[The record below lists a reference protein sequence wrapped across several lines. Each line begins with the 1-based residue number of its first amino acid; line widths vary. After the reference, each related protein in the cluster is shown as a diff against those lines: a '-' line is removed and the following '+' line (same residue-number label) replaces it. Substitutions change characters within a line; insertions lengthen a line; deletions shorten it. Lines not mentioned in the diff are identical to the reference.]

1 MLKQNISQIP
11 KLKINQ
17 KINPTQ
23 INSIKILQM
32 SANELE
38 DYTRSEVEK
47 NPFLI
52 SSKKYN
58 ETSHNNN
65 NIDNYS
71 ENINIKEWL
80 YQQSSFISINKWAQ
94 KLVNAFIE
102 NINDKG
108 FCNLSIKDAAKM
120 TQTTAEQSKYVLS
133 KMKLL
138 DPEGIFSK
146 NLEEHLIFQL
156 KNKNIFN
163 NYYNIII
170 NNLNYVAAGNYK
182 KLEQLCLLKE
192 SEIIKLIN
200 NIKSLKPTPIDG
212 FKEEKIDR
220 VIPDFIVETNNENI
234 NFSLNNISKYEVLID
249 KKYVNEI
256 KIKQKTLNI
265 KEAKVY
271 IKNCIAHGKMLQNNL
286 NRRNNT
292 LLLIADKIFNHQK
305 KFFFNGEEEI
315 LPLTHKII
323 AEKTVM
329 NESTI
334 SRAVKNKYIKFNNIT
349 LPMSYFFTSKTIGEA
364 NSKNN
369 SAVSIKAK
377 IKKIIDSELNK
388 DIIYSDKNIVD
399 ILSKQNIKVARR
411 TITKYRESL
420 NIANSLVRSKKNNF

>member
-1 MLKQNISQIP
+1 MLKQDISQIP
-11 KLKINQ
+11 NLKINQ
-17 KINPTQ
+17 KINSTQ

-32 SANELE
+32 SAIELE
-38 DYTRSEVEK
+38 DYTRLEIEK

-58 ETSHNNN
+58 ETNDN

-71 ENINIKEWL
+71 ESINIKEWL
-80 YQQSSFISINKWAQ
+80 YQQSSFISINKSTQ
-94 KLVNAFIE
+94 KLVEVFIE
-102 NINDKG
+102 NITSKG

-120 TQTTAEQSKYVLS
+120 TQTTERQSKYVLN

-163 NYYNIII
+163 NHYNIII

-182 KLEQLCLLKE
+182 KLAELCISKE
-192 SEIIKLIN
+192 SEIIQLIN
-200 NIKSLKPTPIDG
+200 TIKSLKPTPIDG
-212 FKEEKIDR
+212 LKEEKIDR
-220 VIPDFIVETNNENI
+220 VIPDFIVKTNNNNI
-234 NFSLNNISKYEVLID
+234 NFSLNNINKYEVLID
-249 KKYVNEI
+249 EKYINEI

-265 KEAKVY
+265 KEAKLY

-305 KFFFNGEEEI
+305 QFFFNGEEEI

-334 SRAVKNKYIKFNNIT
+334 SRAVKNKYIKFYNTT
-349 LPMSYFFTSKTIGEA
+349 LPMSYFFTSKTIGKI
-364 NSKNN
+364 NSNNN
-369 SAVSIKAK
+369 SAVSIKSK

-399 ILSKQNIKVARR
+399 ILRKQNIKVARR

-420 NIANSLVRSKKNNF
+420 NIANSIVRSKKNNF

>member
-1 MLKQNISQIP
+1 MNNQNI
-11 KLKINQ
+11 LLN
-17 KINPTQ
+17 
-23 INSIKILQM
+23 
-32 SANELE
+32 
-38 DYTRSEVEK
+38 
-47 NPFLI
+47 
-52 SSKKYN
+52 
-58 ETSHNNN
+58 
-65 NIDNYS
+65 
-71 ENINIKEWL
+71 
-80 YQQSSFISINKWAQ
+80 
-94 KLVNAFIE
+94 
-102 NINDKG
+102 
-108 FCNLSIKDAAKM
+108 
-120 TQTTAEQSKYVLS
+120 

-163 NYYNIII
+163 KNYNIII

-182 KLEQLCLLKE
+182 KLAQLCLSKE
-192 SEIIKLIN
+192 SEIIELIN
-200 NIKSLKPTPIDG
+200 TIKSLKPTPIDG

-220 VIPDFIVETNNENI
+220 VVPDFIVETNNYNI
-234 NFSLNNISKYEVLID
+234 NFSLNNINKYEVLID
-249 KKYVNEI
+249 EKYVNEI
-256 KIKQKTLNI
+256 KIKQKHLNI

-323 AEKTVM
+323 AEKTAM

-334 SRAVKNKYIKFNNIT
+334 SRAVKNKYIKFDNIT
-349 LPMSYFFTSKTIGEA
+349 LPMSYFFTSKTIGEI

-388 DIIYSDKNIVD
+388 DIVYSDKNIVD
-399 ILSKQNIKVARR
+399 ILCKQNIKVARR

-420 NIANSLVRSKKNNF
+420 NIANSIVRSKKNNF

>member
-11 KLKINQ
+11 SLKINQ
-17 KINPTQ
+17 KINSTQ

-32 SANELE
+32 SAIELE
-38 DYTRSEVEK
+38 DYTRSEIEK

-58 ETSHNNN
+58 ETNDNN

-80 YQQSSFISINKWAQ
+80 YQQSSFISINKWSQ
-94 KLVNAFIE
+94 KLVEVFIE
-102 NINDKG
+102 NITSKG

-163 NYYNIII
+163 NHYNLII
-170 NNLNYVAAGNYK
+170 NNLNYVATGNYK
-182 KLEQLCLLKE
+182 KLAELCILKE

-200 NIKSLKPTPIDG
+200 NIKSLKPTPIDS

-220 VIPDFIVETNNENI
+220 VIPDFIVETKNNDI
-234 NFSLNNISKYEVLID
+234 NFSLNNINKYEVLID
-249 KKYVNEI
+249 EKYINEI
-256 KIKQKTLNI
+256 KIKQKNLNI

-349 LPMSYFFTSKTIGEA
+349 LPMSYFFTSKTIGKI
-364 NSKNN
+364 NSNNN
-369 SAVSIKAK
+369 SAVSIKSK
-377 IKKIIDSELNK
+377 IKKIIDSEINK
-388 DIIYSDKNIVD
+388 NITYSDKNIVD

-420 NIANSLVRSKKNNF
+420 NIANSLVRSKKNIF

>member
-11 KLKINQ
+11 NLKINQ
-17 KINPTQ
+17 KINPSQ

-32 SANELE
+32 SAIELE
-38 DYTRSEVEK
+38 DYTRSEIEK

-58 ETSHNNN
+58 ETNDNE

-80 YQQSSFISINKWAQ
+80 YQQSSFISIDKWAQ
-94 KLVNAFIE
+94 KLVEVFIE
-102 NINDKG
+102 NITSKG

-120 TQTTAEQSKYVLS
+120 TQTTEEQSKYVLN

-163 NYYNIII
+163 NHYNIII

-182 KLEQLCLLKE
+182 KLAELCISKE

-200 NIKSLKPTPIDG
+200 NVKSLKPTPIDG

-220 VIPDFIVETNNENI
+220 VIPDFIVETKNNDI
-234 NFSLNNISKYEVLID
+234 NFSLNNINKYEVLID
-249 KKYVNEI
+249 EKYINEI
-256 KIKQKTLNI
+256 KIKQKNLNI

-292 LLLIADKIFNHQK
+292 LILIADKIFIHQK

-334 SRAVKNKYIKFNNIT
+334 SRAVKNKYVKFNNIT
-349 LPMSYFFTSKTIGEA
+349 LPMSYFFTSKTIEEK
-364 NSKNN
+364 NNNN

-388 DIIYSDKNIVD
+388 DIIYSDKNIVE
-399 ILSKQNIKVARR
+399 ILSKKNIKVARR
-411 TITKYRESL
+411 TVTKYRESL
-420 NIANSLVRSKKNNF
+420 NIANSLVRSKNNFIRD

>member
-1 MLKQNISQIP
+1 MLKHNISQIP
-11 KLKINQ
+11 NLKINQ
-17 KINPTQ
+17 KINPSQ

-32 SANELE
+32 SAIELE
-38 DYTRSEVEK
+38 DYTRSEIEK
-47 NPFLI
+47 NPFLK

-58 ETSHNNN
+58 EKNDND

-94 KLVNAFIE
+94 KLVEVFIE
-102 NINDKG
+102 NITSKG

-120 TQTTAEQSKYVLS
+120 TQTTEEQSKYVLN

-163 NYYNIII
+163 NHYNIII

-182 KLEQLCLLKE
+182 KLAKLCISKE
-192 SEIIKLIN
+192 NEIIKLIN

-220 VIPDFIVETNNENI
+220 VIPDFIVEIKNNNI
-234 NFSLNNISKYEVLID
+234 NFSLNNINKYEVLID
-249 KKYVNEI
+249 EKYINET
-256 KIKQKTLNI
+256 KIKQKNLNI

-292 LLLIADKIFNHQK
+292 LKLIADKIFIHQK
-305 KFFFNGEEEI
+305 KFFYNGEEEI

-323 AEKTVM
+323 AEKTIM

-334 SRAVKNKYIKFNNIT
+334 SRAVKNKYVKFNHIT
-349 LPMSYFFTSKTIGEA
+349 LPMSYFFTSKTIGEK
-364 NSKNN
+364 NNN

-411 TITKYRESL
+411 TVTKYRESL
-420 NIANSLVRSKKNNF
+420 NIANSIVRSKIIS

>member
-11 KLKINQ
+11 NLKINQ

-58 ETSHNNN
+58 ETNHNN

>member
-1 MLKQNISQIP
+1 MLKHNLSQIP
-11 KLKINQ
+11 SLKINQ

-38 DYTRSEVEK
+38 DYTRSEIEK

-52 SSKKYN
+52 SSKKDN
-58 ETSHNNN
+58 ETNNDN

-94 KLVNAFIE
+94 NLVEVFIE
-102 NINDKG
+102 NITSKG
-108 FCNLSIKDAAKM
+108 FCTLSIKDAAKM
-120 TQTTAEQSKYVLS
+120 TQTSEGQSKYILN

-163 NYYNIII
+163 NHYNIII

-182 KLEQLCLLKE
+182 KLAKLCILKE

-220 VIPDFIVETNNENI
+220 VIPDFIVETNNDNI
-234 NFSLNNISKYEVLID
+234 NFSLNNINKYEVLID
-249 KKYVNEI
+249 EKYVNEI
-256 KIKQKTLNI
+256 KIKQKHLNI

-364 NSKNN
+364 NSNNN

>member
-11 KLKINQ
+11 NLKINQ
-17 KINPTQ
+17 KINSTQ

-32 SANELE
+32 SAIELE
-38 DYTRSEVEK
+38 NYTRSEIEK

-58 ETSHNNN
+58 EINDN

-94 KLVNAFIE
+94 KLVEVFIE
-102 NINDKG
+102 NINNKG
-108 FCNLSIKDAAKM
+108 FCNLSTKDAAKM
-120 TQTTAEQSKYVLS
+120 TQTTDEQSKYVLNQ
-133 KMKLL
+133 MKLL
-138 DPEGIFSK
+138 DPEGIFSE

-163 NYYNIII
+163 NNYNIII

-182 KLEQLCLLKE
+182 KLAQLCISKE
-192 SEIIKLIN
+192 SEIMQLIN
-200 NIKSLKPTPIDG
+200 TIKSLKPTPIDG

-220 VIPDFIVETNNENI
+220 VIPDFIVETNNDNI
-234 NFSLNNISKYEVLID
+234 NFSLNNTNKYEVLID
-249 KKYVNEI
+249 EKYVNEI
-256 KIKQKTLNI
+256 KIKQKHLNI
-265 KEAKVY
+265 KEAKIY

-323 AEKTVM
+323 AEKTTM

-334 SRAVKNKYIKFNNIT
+334 SRAVKNKYIKFDNIT
-349 LPMSYFFTSKTIGEA
+349 LPMSYFFTSKTLGKI
-364 NSKNN
+364 NSNNN

-377 IKKIIDSELNK
+377 IMKIIDSEVNK

-399 ILSKQNIKVARR
+399 ILGKQNIKVARR

-420 NIANSLVRSKKNNF
+420 NIANSIVRSKKNNF